1 MWCVYVC
8 THTTE
13 YHLAISAKWMDLE
26 SSMGGEIS
34 QRKTNTVRPD
44 IQNLKNHTN
53 ELTHRDRN
61 QMRGYRRVRE
71 GRWAKLRVWEK
82 QK

>member
-1 MWCVYVC
+1 M
-8 THTTE
+8 
-13 YHLAISAKWMDLE
+13 WMDLE
-26 SSMGGEIS
+26 SSMGSEIS
-34 QRKTNTVRPD
+34 QRKTNTVRSD

-53 ELTHRDRN
+53 EPNTKEKLTHRDRN
-61 QMRGYRRVRE
+61 QTRGYRRVRE